1 MLVKI
6 KLDTIKDIK
15 DFVEIVSNFTHKIS
29 LTDGEGMK
37 VNAKSLIGVMYTTE
51 WDNVY
56 CESKEDISRS
66 ISKFISI

>member
-1 MLVKI
+1 MLVRV
-6 KLDTIKDIK
+6 KLDTVKDIRE
-15 DFVEIVSNFTHKIS
+15 FTEIVSNFTQKIS
-29 LTDGEGMK
+29 LTDGEEMR
-37 VNAKSLIGVMYTTE
+37 VNAKSLIGAMYTTE

>member
-1 MLVKI
+1 MLVKV

-15 DFVEIVSNFTHKIS
+15 DFVEIVSNFTYKIS

-51 WDNVY
+51 WRNVY
-56 CESKEDISRS
+56 CESEEDISGY
-66 ISKFISI
+66 IKKFIRW

>member
-1 MLVKI
+1 MLIKV

-15 DFVEIVSNFTHKIS
+15 DFVEIVSNFTYNIS

-51 WDNVY
+51 WENVY

>member
-1 MLVKI
+1 MLAKV

-29 LTDGEGMK
+29 LTDEDGMK

-56 CESKEDISRS
+56 CESEIDISDS
-66 ISKFISI
+66 IGKFIIF